1 MPDEYTLTLRQAD
14 QARTDFALI
23 EDQLEF
29 LAGQLAKQ
37 PTRGDLAKSALGI
50 IFCTAVVTT
59 LCVWLVW
66 H

>member
-1 MPDEYTLTLRQAD
+1 MSNEHTLTLRQVD
-14 QARTDFALI
+14 QARGDFALF
-23 EDQLEF
+23 EGHLEF
-29 LAGQLAKQ
+29 IAAQLARR
-37 PTRGDLAKSALGI
+37 PTRGDLALTALGT

>member
-1 MPDEYTLTLRQAD
+1 MPDERTFTLRQVD

-23 EDQLEF
+23 ESHLEF
-29 LAGQLAKQ
+29 IASQLAQRPTRRDLAG
-37 PTRGDLAKSALGI
+37 TALGI